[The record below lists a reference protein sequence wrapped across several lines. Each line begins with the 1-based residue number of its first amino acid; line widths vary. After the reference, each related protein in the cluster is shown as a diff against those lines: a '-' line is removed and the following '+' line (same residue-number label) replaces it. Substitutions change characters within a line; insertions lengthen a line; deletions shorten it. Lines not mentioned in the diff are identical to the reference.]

1 MSVEKR
7 VRFRSWWLPW
17 ALVAPQM
24 AIILVFFFWPA
35 GQALYQSLL
44 QEDAFGTSTEFVGL
58 DNFRALFADAT
69 YLASFRTTAIFS
81 VAVAAIGLTAS
92 LLLAVMA
99 DRVVKASRFYKTLLI
114 WPYAVAPAVAG
125 VLWLFMFAPSIGV
138 VSYALNAIGVPWNHL
153 LDGTDAMIL
162 IVLAAVWKQ
171 ISYNFLFFLAGL
183 QSIPRSLIEAAAID
197 GAGPWRRFWSVQFPL
212 LTPTTFFLLVINIIY
227 VFIDTFAIV
236 DAATSGGPGKDT
248 AILVYK
254 VYFDGFKALDLGS
267 SAAQSV
273 VLMTILVAL
282 TVVQF
287 RYVER
292 RVHY

>member
-1 MSVEKR
+1 MAVEKR
-7 VRFRSWWLPW
+7 VRFKSWWLPW
-17 ALVAPQM
+17 ALIAPQM

-35 GQALYQSLL
+35 AQALYFSVL
-44 QEDAFGTSTEFVGL
+44 QQDAFGTSVQFVGL
-58 DNFRALFADAT
+58 QNFKALWDDDT
-69 YLASFRTTAIFS
+69 YLASFKTTAMFS
-81 VAVAAIGLTAS
+81 FFVAVLGLSLS

-99 DRVVKASRFYKTLLI
+99 DRITKGSGIYRTLLV
-114 WPYAVAPAVAG
+114 WPYAVAPAIAG

-138 VSYALNAIGVPWNHL
+138 VSYALRALGLDWNHL
-153 LDGTDAMIL
+153 LNGTHAMIL
-162 IVLAAVWKQ
+162 IVFAAVWKQ

-183 QSIPRSLIEAAAID
+183 QSIPKSLIEAAAID
-197 GAGPWRRFWSVQFPL
+197 GAGPWRRFWTVQFPL

-227 VFIDTFAIV
+227 VFIDTFAII

-254 VYFDGFKALDLGS
+254 VYFDGFKAMDLGG

-273 VLMTILVAL
+273 VLMVILVAL

-287 RYVER
+287 RYVEK

>member
-1 MSVEKR
+1 MAVEKR
-7 VRFRSWWLPW
+7 VRFRHQWLAW
-17 ALVAPQM
+17 ALVAPQLL
-24 AIILVFFFWPA
+24 IVTVFFFWPA
-35 GQALYQSLL
+35 GQALFQSVLR
-44 QEDAFGTSTEFVGL
+44 EDAFGTSSEFVGL
-58 DNFRALFADAT
+58 ENFKALFADET
-69 YLASFRTTAIFS
+69 YLASFRTTAVFS
-81 VAVAAIGLTAS
+81 VLVAAIGLSAS

-99 DRVVKASRFYKTLLI
+99 DRVVRGAAIYKTLMI

-125 VLWLFMFAPSIGV
+125 VLWLFMFAPSVGV
-138 VSYALNAIGVPWNHL
+138 LSFGLRALGFDWNHL
-153 LDGTDAMIL
+153 LNGTHAMIL

-171 ISYNFLFFLAGL
+171 IAYNFLFFLAGL

-197 GAGPWRRFWSVQFPL
+197 GAGPWRRFWTVQFPL
-212 LTPTTFFLLVINIIY
+212 LTPTTFFLLVINVIY
-227 VFIDTFAIV
+227 VFIDTFAII

-254 VYFDGFKALDLGS
+254 VYHDGFKALDLGG

-273 VLMTILVAL
+273 VLMCILVAL

-287 RYVER
+287 RYVEK